1 MLARVYELKN
11 EFTSFLKNKSINI
24 TAFQDAE
31 WLSSL
36 EFLVHLTSQL
46 NKLNLQLQGKYQLIQ
61 EMWNHILTFQTKL
74 RLWEFQI
81 KQNNYT
87 QFTTL
92 NTNNHLLVKNI
103 ITLT

>member
-11 EFTSFLKNKSINI
+11 EFTSFLKNKSIKI

-46 NKLNLQLQGKYQLIQ
+46 HKLNLQLQG
-61 EMWNHILTFQTKL
+61 
-74 RLWEFQI
+74 
-81 KQNNYT
+81 
-87 QFTTL
+87 
-92 NTNNHLLVKNI
+92 
-103 ITLT
+103 